1 MDRIISGLCILVG
14 GFWAYKG
21 LFTYGIWVDKGPG
34 GGFLPVTIGVLVIL
48 LSLAQLLR
56 SFKAPYQKIH
66 LSSRILIPI
75 ITCIASVILTEFL
88 GLIVTM
94 TVMTIFWLKVI
105 EKYSMLK
112 STITG
117 VLTGVFLYG
126 VFTVWLQVIF
136 PKGFIGI

>member
-1 MDRIISGLCILVG
+1 MDRVISFFCILVG

-34 GGFLPVTIGVLVIL
+34 GGFLPVTIGLLIIL
-48 LSLAQLLR
+48 LTLAQLR
-56 SFKAPYQKIH
+56 KSFKLPYQKIH
-66 LSSRILIPI
+66 ISSRILIPI
-75 ITCIASVILTEFL
+75 ITCLAAVILTEFL

-105 EKYSMLK
+105 EKYSWHK

-117 VLTGVFLYG
+117 VVTGAFLYG

>member
-1 MDRIISGLCILVG
+1 MDRLISLLCMLVG

-34 GGFLPVTIGVLVIL
+34 GGFLPVTIGGLVIIL
-48 LSLAQLLR
+48 CLAQLRR

-66 LSSRILIPI
+66 ISSRLLIPI

-94 TVMTIFWLKVI
+94 TLMTIFWLKII
-105 EKYSMLK
+105 EKYSLLK